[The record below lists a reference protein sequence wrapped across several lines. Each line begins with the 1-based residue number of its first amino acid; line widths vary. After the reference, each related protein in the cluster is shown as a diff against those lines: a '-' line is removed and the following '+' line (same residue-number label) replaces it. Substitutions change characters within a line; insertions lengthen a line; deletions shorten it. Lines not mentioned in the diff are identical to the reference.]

1 MAEAISAKAAWALAK
16 AIRGVSKRGTK
27 SGKTLKDA
35 TVVRKDSDG
44 TVWIRL
50 AGSNIDTPVNGGIT
64 ASVKPGD
71 VVQCRVDGTVLSLTG
86 NASDPAVGA
95 TKAAEIAT
103 PIVERTRETL
113 AEAIGSARNIADA
126 AKKVADAVN
135 QNFWSDTNGIH
146 VTQVTQKEWE
156 DQSGQSYHSGPNV
169 LINSLGQLFRDGLT
183 NLLTMTTESGARALT
198 IWDGAGNAAANIRAV
213 FGDSIRIG
221 KTSGDHVTI
230 DATNGITLLKAG
242 LKRLRTTANGVDVYG
257 SDGSTSVASFGS
269 TARVGSASSNNV
281 LINTN
286 GLTVRSGTTVW
297 SRVMQDSKTWL
308 DHVRKVTKTATVT
321 GLDILGGF
329 TSGGASLFA
338 SPQTDGVNAHLLAGN
353 PSSTNGAGI
362 DIASVR
368 RWSSDASKYDSA
380 AVEAVV
386 NAGGSSPYA
395 RLLASSGD
403 REDVGVT
410 VKGSSD
416 RPVTLTGDNL
426 YVKSSNNGD
435 GVVTTTRAFPCR
447 GMVGQ
452 NTTVPAGGYKDISV
466 SFNHYYTSAPTV
478 VVGLNSSSTSSDIGQ
493 CSVAVQSVTT
503 AGFTARIFN
512 ASGTDRAPGF
522 YWIALG

>member
-1 MAEAISAKAAWALAK
+1 MAERLSASAGWELAD
-16 AIRGVSKRGTK
+16 AIRNLQRPQRESASGTAVFQRR
-27 SGKTLKDA
+27 DP
-35 TVVRKDSDG
+35 DG
-44 TVWIRL
+44 TCWVTL
-50 AGSNIDTPVNGGIT
+50 PGSDAETPVNGEAV
-64 ASVKPGD
+64 ASASPGD
-71 VVQCRVDGTVLSLTG
+71 EVRYEIRDGMLSITG
-86 NASDPAVGA
+86 NTTDPAVGQ
-95 TKAAEIAT
+95 TVVSGM
-103 PIVERTRETL
+103 VERARETVEQSVSEVGGI
-113 AEAIGSARNIADA
+113 AGAAQRVANAI
-126 AKKVADAVN
+126 N
-135 QNFWSDTNGIH
+135 QHFWADTNGIH
-146 VTQVTQKEWE
+146 VTESTRE
-156 DQSGQSYHSGPNV
+156 DWADSQTGANV

-198 IWDGAGNAAANIRAV
+198 IWDGAGNATANIRAV

-286 GLTVRSGTTVW
+286 GLTVRSGSTVW
-297 SRVMQDSKTWL
+297 SRVMQGSKTWL

-321 GLDILGGF
+321 GIDILGGF

-395 RLLASSGD
+395 RLLASSGN
-403 REDVGVT
+403 REDVGVM
-410 VKGSSD
+410 VDGSSD
-416 RPVTLTGDNL
+416 RPITLTGDNL

-447 GMVGQ
+447 GMEGQ

-478 VVGLNSSSTSSDIGQ
+478 VVGLYSGSTSSDIGQ

-503 AGFTARIFN
+503 SGFTARIFN

-522 YWIALG
+522 YWIAVG